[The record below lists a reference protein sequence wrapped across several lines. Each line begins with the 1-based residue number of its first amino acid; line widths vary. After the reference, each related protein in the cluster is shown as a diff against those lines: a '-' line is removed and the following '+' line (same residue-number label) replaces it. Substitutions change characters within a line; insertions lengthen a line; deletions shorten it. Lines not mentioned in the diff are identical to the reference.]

1 MHFEVLLKESDLRLF
16 AEFVGDEFQFLSGV
30 DICQLASLEWIEIAT
45 SKSFLKVNSDYLAPA
60 IGLEDFWGFE
70 VAFFETEKASVIEAE
85 SRLKQGWVYLE
96 GCGQIVQDV
105 LIARVTHREATYE
118 LKVDQ
123 AIVIVLESRVIA
135 MQFTN
140 LENLIFEVKYF
151 DDLKR
156 FEDAFLRH
164 APEGETWDFSLNLIS
179 VGHVLEEINV

>member
-30 DICQLASLEWIEIAT
+30 DICQLASMDWIEIAT
-45 SKSFLKVNSDYLAPA
+45 SKSFLKLNSDYIAPA

-70 VAFFETEKASVIEAE
+70 VAVFETEKASVIEAA

-135 MQFTN
+135 LQFTN
-140 LENLIFEVKYF
+140 PENLIFGVTYF
-151 DDLKR
+151 DDLAGFK
-156 FEDAFLRH
+156 EAFLSLS
-164 APEGETWDFSLNLIS
+164 PENEKWDFDFNLIS
-179 VGHVLEEINV
+179 VRLLLEVNNV